1 MDDQKQPIA
10 LIVDDNP
17 RVLSAIQIALKM
29 EGFQVFKANNGLKA
43 IQLLEEITPD
53 IIISDILMPEID
65 GLDFLEMVHSRPETS
80 KIPFLFLTAMDNA
93 EALERAR
100 GLGVDEYILKPFKLK
115 DFIQIVR
122 SRFNRSQE
130 LKNAFTIDAFLK
142 TVETLANSVEGR
154 DACTHEHINRVMAY
168 AEGLAKTLDFKP
180 EEIKQV
186 RLAAILHD
194 VGKVCI
200 PDAIL
205 NKAGPL
211 TDDEWKKMKQH
222 TLEGEKILQ
231 PMKDLP
237 LVLEG
242 VRYHH
247 ERYDGKGYP
256 DGLSGSDIPL
266 IGRLL
271 AVIDAFDAMTSD
283 RPYRKGIPT
292 EQALQELK
300 SGAGKQFDPQIV
312 NAFLDYWEPQDQK
325 ENG

>member
-43 IQLLEEITPD
+43 IQILEEITPD

-65 GLDFLEMVHSRPETS
+65 GLDFLKMVHSRPDTS

-100 GLGVDEYILKPFKLK
+100 VLGVDEYILKPFKLK

-130 LKNAFTIDAFLK
+130 LKNAYTIDTFLK
-142 TVETLANSVEGR
+142 TVEMLANSVEGR
-154 DACTHEHINRVMAY
+154 DAYTHEHINRVMTY
-168 AEGLAKTLDFKP
+168 AEGLANTLKFKP
-180 EEIKQV
+180 EDIKQV

-194 VGKVCI
+194 VGKVSI

-205 NKAGPL
+205 NKAGSL
-211 TDDEWKKMKQH
+211 TDDEWQKMKQH
-222 TLEGEKILQ
+222 TLEGEKILK

-242 VRYHH
+242 VRHHH

-283 RPYRKGIPT
+283 RPYRKGLST
-292 EQALQELK
+292 EQALQELI
-300 SGAGKQFDPQIV
+300 SGSGKQFDPQMV
-312 NAFLDYWEPQDQK
+312 NSFLEYWESQDHK
-325 ENG
+325 DNG